1 VVKSGAAACGEPWRY
16 YDLGHGYCLYDFFD
30 QCPHRMACAK
40 CAFYCPKESSQAQL
54 LEAKTNLVRMK
65 QEIPL
70 SEEERAAVDDGL
82 AALEKLCHHLTDVPT
97 PAGPTPRDL
106 GKVGK
111 RMLPMVPTRI

>member
-1 VVKSGAAACGEPWRY
+1 MVQQLVESRGATTTWGMGTASMISLISAHTGWLVRSV
-16 YDLGHGYCLYDFFD
+16 LFIV
-30 QCPHRMACAK
+30 RK
-40 CAFYCPKESSQAQL
+40 SQAKHNCWRQ
-54 LEAKTNLVRMK
+54 KRIWVRMK

-82 AALEKLCHHLTDVPT
+82 AALEKLCQQLTDVPT

-111 RMLPMVPTRI
+111 RMLPMVPTRM